1 MVDSLKL
8 AIICYSGISKTTYC
22 QVNNHLSSFLSLHL
36 VFINITFSLYLK
48 IYPIKQKTCLKL
60 VIGTLEHISWT
71 YFKPLFNISLVR
83 LEHVNAGGLFHSRV
97 ISITAITTIKKL
109 CYIDF
114 WRFSSGTMTSS
125 EHLSDS
131 MTS

>member
-1 MVDSLKL
+1 M
-8 AIICYSGISKTTYC
+8 
-22 QVNNHLSSFLSLHL
+22 
-36 VFINITFSLYLK
+36 YLK

-83 LEHVNAGGLFHSRV
+83 LDLVNAGGLFHSRV

-131 MTS
+131 MTSQLTIDDVVRLTMSDESLLYCIEIAIL